1 MIGIAG
7 KDYETVYQNAK
18 LSSCGR
24 RSINRYVGYEELAN
38 AVVFQAVRDLE
49 DAICDLHEN
58 GYDKKA
64 RDIFDECEY
73 FFRSAWCTMLTKIDG
88 EWLMKLAEEQ
98 MKKRG
103 YKRFENGQLRY
114 NPKH

>member
-1 MIGIAG
+1 MIGIMG
-7 KDYETVYQNAK
+7 REHDSVYQHAK
-18 LSSCGR
+18 LGSFGR
-24 RSINRYVGYEELAN
+24 RSLHQYKGYEELAN
-38 AVVFQAVRDLE
+38 AIVFQAVRDYE

-58 GYDKKA
+58 VHDKKA
-64 RDIFDECEY
+64 HDIFDECEY
-73 FFRSAWCTMLTKIDG
+73 FFKSAWCTMLTKIDG
-88 EWLMKLAEEQ
+88 EWLMKIADEQ